1 MIIHAY
7 HGTSYKIEFFD
18 VSHLKAGQGNSVGPG
33 VYFTKNLEEA
43 KQYAQL
49 SSQKTGKPERV
60 YAAELEINNP
70 LMASKGQKFF
80 SSMGEFL
87 AFLKRYFPNWFESDG
102 SLMRIKWDYVKEKF
116 STYQGQWNM
125 IQFASEES
133 GEHICEV
140 FLSLGFDSIVDGMD
154 IVIPDPSS
162 ILSFE
167 EIIGP
172 DAEQPDSATESAY
185 EALIDRYLLDSR
197 HGEDYR
203 TMPGN
208 RYKRRMRIKQN
219 GGARVWYDIDINKFF
234 KQDKFLFHI
243 PVIGETNDYICE
255 LEVERWLP
263 LLRQDIQKEGFSVM
277 TFKKSLGKALRVCNI
292 KSHCSCPDFAYTQ
305 AYWFTMKGDNSGR
318 PEARPAKIT
327 NPKDRKGRGCKHLNF
342 VMSLK
347 IWTERVARILFN
359 YCFNLYKQNKIL
371 FNAVVTKV
379 LGVTDEMVENRPI
392 RQRKKPEPTP
402 QPEPEK
408 QEQPQEET
416 PEEMQLEETEETE
429 EEEKPAGEAY
439 YGGYYTDATEYDEE
453 QQLMIQSALDFTP
466 DIESYITP
474 QNSPDQIWEI
484 ARSIQSHLPDSVI
497 EILKNPDISSAE
509 HRVIR
514 DAYLKGVDLTKFIGF
529 DPDVLKQLYLAS
541 KSGIDPQRLAI
552 KGMNARQIEQI
563 RQAMING
570 EPYEK
575 LLNPKLNYNDMKRLR
590 LSWRK

>member
-1 MIIHAY
+1 MILHAY
-7 HGTSYKIEFFD
+7 HGTSYKIEYFD
-18 VSHLKAGQGNSVGPG
+18 VNHLKISQGASVGPG
-33 VYFTKNLEEA
+33 VYFTKNLQEA

-49 SSQKTGKPERV
+49 SSQKTGDPERV
-60 YAAELEINNP
+60 YAVELEINHP

-80 SSMGEFL
+80 PTMGDFL
-87 AFLKRYFPNWFESDG
+87 AFIRRYFPNWFEPDG
-102 SLMRIKWDYVKEKF
+102 RLMRIKGDYVREKF
-116 STYQGQWNM
+116 ATYQGQWGI

-140 FLSLGFDSIVDGMD
+140 FLSLGYDSIIDGMD

-172 DAEQPDSATESAY
+172 DAEESATESAY

-208 RYKRRMRIKQN
+208 RYKRRMRIKQD

-243 PVIGETNDYICE
+243 PVVGETNDYTVEME
-255 LEVERWLP
+255 LERWLP
-263 LLRQDIQKEGFSVM
+263 LLKQDIQKDGFSVM
-277 TFKKSLGKALRVCNI
+277 AFKKSLARALKVCNV
-292 KSHCSCPDFAYTQ
+292 KSHCTCPDFQFTQ
-305 AYWFTMKGDNSGR
+305 SYWFTQKGDNSGA
-318 PEARPAKIT
+318 PENRPAKIT

-359 YCFNLYKQNKIL
+359 YCFNLYKQNKTL
-371 FNAVVTKV
+371 FNAVITKK

-392 RQRKKPEPTP
+392 QQRKKP
-402 QPEPEK
+402 QPVQQEVTQEEEK
-408 QEQPQEET
+408 VEET
-416 PEEMQLEETEETE
+416 PEKTEVEQTEEVVD

-439 YGGYYTDATEYDEE
+439 YGGYYTDATEYDED
-453 QQLMIQSALDFTP
+453 QILMIEEAGNLAP
-466 DIESYITP
+466 NIESYITP

-484 ARSIQSHLPDSVI
+484 TRSIQSQLPDRVI
-497 EILKNPDISSAE
+497 GILKNPDITSAE
-509 HRVIR
+509 HQAIR

-529 DPDVLKQLYLAS
+529 DPDVLKQLYLAQ
-541 KSGIDPQRLAI
+541 KAGLDPQKLAI

-563 RQAMING
+563 RQAMQNG

-590 LSWRK
+590 LMWRNQ